1 MSLAENLKAVASR
14 LVDGLEVVRA
24 ALWPKPLAWATGY
37 ALLLPALLVV
47 GLLALGLVYIVDAS
61 FRELDTRTFLL
72 AETYSLGNFQEI
84 WERTVFWRIT
94 GRTLLAAVIVTAI
107 TLALAFPYA
116 YLMVRTRSSLLRK
129 LLLISL
135 FLPFFIGQVV
145 RAYGWLIILGQQGI
159 ANTLLQQIGLGPFRL
174 IFTYETVIFGLVQYM
189 LPFAVLMLAP
199 ALAAISEEVELA
211 AESLGARWW
220 EAMLN
225 VVVPMAKPGFVAAGV
240 VVFTISLTDFA
251 MPAVLGG
258 GTNDFLANSIY
269 HAFFRISDPG
279 LASALAVILVAIG
292 STIVAIL
299 FAWLGTGTLGFR
311 KSSGASA

>member
-1 MSLAENLKAVASR
+1 MIAF
-14 LVDGLEVVRA
+14 LESVRA
-24 ALWPKPLAWATGY
+24 ALWPRRWAWATGY
-37 ALLLPALLVV
+37 VLLLPALGVV
-47 GLLALGLVYIVDAS
+47 GLLALGLLYIGDAS
-61 FRELDTRTFLL
+61 LRVLDTDTFLL
-72 AETYSLGNFQEI
+72 SEDYSLANFEEV
-84 WERTVFWRIT
+84 WERTVFWTIT
-94 GRTLLAAVIVTAI
+94 TRTLLAAAIVTAL

-116 YLMVRTRSSLLRK
+116 YVMVRTRSSWLRK
-129 LLLISL
+129 LLLVSL

-159 ANTLLQQIGLGPFRL
+159 ANTLLQSVGLGPYRL
-174 IFTYETVIFGLVQYM
+174 IFTYETVLFGLVQYM

-199 ALAAISEEVELA
+199 ALAAIAEEVELA

-220 EAMLN
+220 QAMLN
-225 VVVPMAKPGFVAAGV
+225 VVVPMAKPGLVAAGV

-311 KSSGASA
+311 QTRTEAKP

>member
-1 MSLAENLKAVASR
+1 
-14 LVDGLEVVRA
+14 
-24 ALWPKPLAWATGY
+24 
-37 ALLLPALLVV
+37 
-47 GLLALGLVYIVDAS
+47 
-61 FRELDTRTFLL
+61 
-72 AETYSLGNFQEI
+72 
-84 WERTVFWRIT
+84 
-94 GRTLLAAVIVTAI
+94 
-107 TLALAFPYA
+107 
-116 YLMVRTRSSLLRK
+116 MVRTRSSWLRK
-129 LLLISL
+129 LLLVSL
-135 FLPFFIGQVV
+135 FLPFFIGQMG

-159 ANTLLQQIGLGPFRL
+159 ANTLLQSVGLGPYRL

-199 ALAAISEEVELA
+199 ALAAIAEEVELA

-220 EAMLN
+220 QAMLN
-225 VVVPMAKPGFVAAGV
+225 VVVPMAKPGLVAAGV
-240 VVFTISLTDFA
+240 VVFTIALTDFA

-311 KSSGASA
+311 QTRTAAKP

>member
-1 MSLAENLKAVASR
+1 MLAR
-14 LVDGLEVVRA
+14 LADGLEAVRA
-24 ALWPKPLAWATGY
+24 ALWPAAFAKATGHV
-37 ALLLPALLVV
+37 LLLPALAVV

-61 FRELDTRTFLL
+61 FRELDTMTFLL
-72 AETYSLGNFQEI
+72 AEDYSLGNFREI
-84 WERTVFWRIT
+84 WERPVFWIIT
-94 GRTLLAAVIVTAI
+94 GRTLLAALIVTAI
-107 TLALAFPYA
+107 TLLLAFPYA
-116 YLMVRTRSSLLRK
+116 YVMVRTRSSLLRK
-129 LLLISL
+129 VLLISL

-145 RAYGWLIILGQQGI
+145 RAYGWLIILGQQGL
-159 ANTLLQQIGLGPFRL
+159 ANALFQSIGLGPFRL

-220 EAMLN
+220 EAMLT

-279 LASALAVILVAIG
+279 LASALAVVLVLIG
-292 STIVAIL
+292 STVVAGL

-311 KSSGASA
+311 GRTTAAKP